1 MYGTV
6 NEAHSQRLACHV
18 MSYNLLCLAELPSS
32 NCLVLP
38 CHEFL
43 ALSCHGL
50 SCLAL
55 SCPVLSFCALSCHA
69 LHCLALSFHALS
81 CHALSCIALPCLA
94 LSCDAY
100 TCLVL
105 PNCFPLLALSCPA
118 LSCVVVYDRIWRP
131 LSLDFIRSIRCLSVS
146 ASVFV
151 RPSVC
156 VSACL
161 CMSISTDM
169 HSTYAVAAA
178 AAFGRSDCHS
188 RWTIALED
196 AAAVDPSLPRSL
208 NTNYVRRTLL
218 CILYTPT
225 LHPPLPP
232 LPHAF
237 PFFPILLI
245 PFLFLLLIS
254 VFPFYSS
261 SSSSSSSS
269 SVSSSCLL
277 FSSYHLPLSLNPL
290 QLCPLILPLLLS
302 PLPPIV
308 FSVSQLYPN
317 ALPPVFPFLLLPPPL
332 PSFSS
337 SCYSSIFASSSDPF
351 LLY

>member
-1 MYGTV
+1 MPRIPCFV
-6 NEAHSQRLACHV
+6 
-18 MSYNLLCLAELPSS
+18 LPWFVLSCFVLS
-32 NCLVLP
+32 RIVFLCLVLP
-38 CHEFL
+38 CL
-43 ALSCHGL
+43 ALSCL
-50 SCLAL
+50 VFPCL
-55 SCPVLSFCALSCHA
+55 VLPCLV
-69 LHCLALSFHALS
+69 LH
-81 CHALSCIALPCLA
+81 CIALPCLA

-261 SSSSSSSS
+261 SSS
-269 SVSSSCLL
+269 VSSSCLL

-290 QLCPLILPLLLS
+290 QLCPLILPCHVSYYLS
-302 PLPPIV
+302 SKEAERP
-308 FSVSQLYPN
+308 
-317 ALPPVFPFLLLPPPL
+317 
-332 PSFSS
+332 
-337 SCYSSIFASSSDPF
+337 
-351 LLY
+351 